1 MFSESMEIVT
11 IEKSELLELIEAT
24 VEKAVASALS
34 SPRDEI
40 MTLDETAAYLKR
52 SRSTI
57 TRLKKQG
64 LPHRDNRF
72 RRSEVDA
79 WWISNGGF

>member
-1 MFSESMEIVT
+1 MEIVT
-11 IEKSELLELIEAT
+11 IEKSELLKLIDVT
-24 VEKAVASALS
+24 VTKAVERVLAK
-34 SPRDEI
+34 PDEI
-40 MTLDETAAYLKR
+40 MTLDQTAAYLKR

-79 WWISNGGF
+79 WLVAQP